1 MARHEVERAAS
12 PYVGHRPPTPRPPT
26 RRPWALLAGVVVGLG
41 AIVGL
46 GFALLHVGD
55 DGGPSLRGPSLR
67 ARLLAERAVSL
78 ANTRPSWPA
87 DPLAER
93 LPPDAALLVLDEHG
107 RDLGTH
113 DILWRCLRATPAD
126 EYILPRCT
134 SATHVLVVREVFPC
148 RRGHDG
154 RWPYDVDA
162 FVFDLEDGAL
172 LGGLTW
178 KGWFATDCD
187 KRRDDTVDEIVAG
200 IGGHVI
206 DAHRR

>member
-1 MARHEVERAAS
+1 M
-12 PYVGHRPPTPRPPT
+12 
-26 RRPWALLAGVVVGLG
+26 
-41 AIVGL
+41 
-46 GFALLHVGD
+46 
-55 DGGPSLRGPSLR
+55 
-67 ARLLAERAVSL
+67 
-78 ANTRPSWPA
+78 
-87 DPLAER
+87 
-93 LPPDAALLVLDEHG
+93 
-107 RDLGTH
+107 
-113 DILWRCLRATPAD
+113 
-126 EYILPRCT
+126 
-134 SATHVLVVREVFPC
+134 LVVREVFPC